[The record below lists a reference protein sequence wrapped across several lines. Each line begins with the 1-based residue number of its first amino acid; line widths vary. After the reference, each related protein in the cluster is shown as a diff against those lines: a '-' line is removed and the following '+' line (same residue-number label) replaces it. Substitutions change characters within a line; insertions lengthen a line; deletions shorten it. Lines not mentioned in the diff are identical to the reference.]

1 MTETR
6 TNYMMDFENILEPG
20 KEPVMTKEY
29 NPQVAFKLD
38 KYLSPTDLKRHV
50 LKSEK
55 IQQLIEYYAQKQN
68 CPAKNVEQQVREILD
83 EIGLDRNMAIIR
95 WCGIAITAIGK
106 RICKGIYVNK
116 ASMDNLKQ
124 DLGKNPVLYLP
135 SHRSYMDFILMSYIC
150 FHYDIEIPGIAAG
163 MGKLTETFKNFN
175 QFII

>member
-1 MTETR
+1 MAKV
-6 TNYMMDFENILEPG
+6 NKKYMNDFENILAPGNEPN
-20 KEPVMTKEY
+20 MTKEY
-29 NPQVAFKLD
+29 NPLMAHKLE
-38 KYLSPTDLKRHV
+38 KYLNPSQLKKHV
-50 LKSEK
+50 YKSEK
-55 IQQLIEYYAQKQN
+55 IQQLINYYAQTQNVSRKQI
-68 CPAKNVEQQVREILD
+68 EQQVQDILD

-116 ASMDNLKQ
+116 ASMDRVKQ

-163 MGKLTETFKNFN
+163 MGML
-175 QFII
+175 